1 MGFLIPTLLVILVS
15 FLVVRAAAIALMMT
29 GMDQSKA
36 RFQALSAFSGTGFT
50 TREAE
55 SIVNHPVRRRI
66 ATWLMILG
74 NAGIV
79 VVIVTATSS
88 VVTTKG
94 YQLAI
99 TVAVLI
105 VGTYLVI
112 QLGRNRGLTR
122 RWERFMTR
130 RFAKSRLFARR
141 TMENLANVSEDYG
154 IVRAFVT
161 EDSPL
166 VGASIAQANLQ
177 EHESYLLGIERGH
190 EWISLPQSDEKVHQG
205 DNLVVYGLTSVL
217 ERLFKP
223 EKGTA

>member
-1 MGFLIPTLLVILVS
+1 MGFLVPTLLVIFVS

-29 GMDQSKA
+29 GMDQSRA

-55 SIVNHPVRRRI
+55 AIVNHPVRRRI

-79 VVIVTATSS
+79 MVIVTATSS
-88 VVTTKG
+88 IATTEG

-105 VGTYLVI
+105 VGTYVVI
-112 QLGRNRGLTR
+112 RIGRNRGLAR
-122 RWERFMTR
+122 KWERFIAR
-130 RFAKSRLFARR
+130 RFAKSRFFAGR
-141 TMENLANVSEDYG
+141 TMESLANVSGDYG
-154 IVRAFVT
+154 IVRVFVAQ
-161 EDSPL
+161 DSPL
-166 VGASIAQANLQ
+166 VGASIAEANLQ

-190 EWISLPQSDEKVHQG
+190 EWISLPQNDEKVLQG

-217 ERLFKP
+217 DRLFRP

>member
-1 MGFLIPTLLVILVS
+1 
-15 FLVVRAAAIALMMT
+15 MT
-29 GMDQSKA
+29 GMDQNRA

-55 SIVNHPVRRRI
+55 SIVNHAVRRRI

-79 VVIVTATSS
+79 MVIVTATTS
-88 VVTTKG
+88 VVTTEG
-94 YQLAI
+94 YQLTI

-112 QLGRNRGLTR
+112 QLGRHRGLTR
-122 RWERFMTR
+122 RWERFIVR
-130 RFAKSRLFARR
+130 RIARSRLFAGR
-141 TMENLANVSEDYG
+141 TIENLANVSGDYEV
-154 IVRAFVT
+154 VRIFVT
-161 EDSPL
+161 KGSPL

-177 EHESYLLGIERGH
+177 EHGSYLLGIERGH
-190 EWISLPQSDEKVHQG
+190 DWISLPRSDEKVLQG
-205 DNLVVYGLTSVL
+205 DNLVVYGVTSVL

>member
-1 MGFLIPTLLVILVS
+1 MGFLVPTLLIIFVS
-15 FLVVRAAAIALMMT
+15 FLIVRAAAIALMIT
-29 GMDQSKA
+29 GMDQTKA

-79 VVIVTATSS
+79 MVIVTATTS

-112 QLGRNRGLTR
+112 KLGRHRGLTR
-122 RWERFMTR
+122 RWERFIAR
-130 RFAKSRLFARR
+130 RFIKSRLFAGRIV
-141 TMENLANVSEDYG
+141 ENLTNVSGDYE

-166 VGASIAQANLQ
+166 LGASIAQANLQ
-177 EHESYLLGIERGH
+177 EHESYLLGIERGDK
-190 EWISLPQSDEKVHQG
+190 WISLPQSDEKVLQG

-217 ERLFKP
+217 ERLFRP
-223 EKGTA
+223 EKRTA